1 MKSASRLSTVL
12 YHGFPML
19 VCLGIHWLAL
29 RMWFYG
35 DDFAWLGLRLELHS
49 PRDLIHVLFGAEA
62 QGTVRTISERMFFL
76 VFSSIFG
83 MESPPFR
90 IWVFLTQ
97 FGNVVLLMKITRRLT
112 LAYARGSEAATLNRD
127 HEGAV
132 SQPVAAGL
140 IAAILW
146 SANAG
151 LATAIGWSAAYNE
164 IALAFFVLLAFHLF
178 LRHIDTGER
187 KYLIWQWIVFLLG
200 FGALELNVMYPAL
213 VAGYSLCCARPYLRK
228 ALFLFIPSILFTA
241 LHFIFVP
248 SPADPYYQM
257 RFGSNLAAMFGSYW
271 AWAVG
276 AFRKTSVDWRPVWL
290 GFFAAVSITLALAL
304 FVWRKVRGGDWRPV
318 FMLGWFVAMILPVL
332 PLQNH
337 FTEYYVTVPSIGL
350 AMLGAWALTEGRGVT
365 LLLAASLTALYLT
378 VSITDIHTVDTYNYD
393 RARTVKYLVKG
404 LESLPKAE
412 TTKTILLAGVDNDFF
427 WRALY
432 PDPFRLIGLKQ
443 IFLVPGSERDIDPH
457 PELGGISRF
466 VIAPGQAA
474 LALKSRQAVVFRLE
488 GRQLRD
494 VSDVYLKQMG
504 REPDRTAVD
513 WVNVADPEYAD
524 RLGPV
529 WYPAEKGFRWMAQK
543 ASVKMERPKKPGQIL
558 KITGYCPAALVEKGP
573 VEVSFRASGVAIGT
587 ATLKKPDEHFELQFA
602 VPSDLVGGS
611 TMDVEIEVS
620 RTIQVAGDTRLLG
633 LTFGTFTLQ

>member
-1 MKSASRLSTVL
+1 MKSGSRLSAAL
-12 YHGFPML
+12 YYGFPML

-29 RMWFYG
+29 KMWFYG
-35 DDFAWLGLRLELHS
+35 DDFAWLGLRFELHS
-49 PRDLIHVLFGAEA
+49 PRDLIHILFGAEA
-62 QGTVRTISERMFFL
+62 QGTVRTISERLFFL

-83 MESPPFR
+83 MKSPPFR

-97 FGNVVLLMKITRRLT
+97 FVNIVLLMKVTRCLT
-112 LAYARGSEAATLNRD
+112 LAYARGSEAD
-127 HEGAV
+127 
-132 SQPVAAGL
+132 AAGL

-200 FGALELNVMYPAL
+200 FGALELNVMYPVL
-213 VAGYSLCCARPYLRK
+213 VTGYSLCCARPHLRK

-257 RFGSNLAAMFGSYW
+257 HFGSNLAAMLATYW

-276 AFRKTSVDWRPVWL
+276 AFRKSSVDWRPPWL
-290 GFFAAVSITLALAL
+290 GLFAAVSITLALAL
-304 FVWRKVRGGDWRPV
+304 FVWRKVRRGDWRPV
-318 FMLGWFVAMILPVL
+318 VMLGWFVAMILPVL
-332 PLQNH
+332 PLRNH

-350 AMLGAWALTEGRGVT
+350 AMLGAWALTEARGIT
-365 LLLAASLTALYLT
+365 RPLAATLAALYLV
-378 VSITDIHTVDTYNYD
+378 VSITDIHTVDQYNYD

-412 TTKTILLAGVDNDFF
+412 TTKLILLAGVDNDFF

-432 PDPFRLIGLKQ
+432 PDPFRLVGLKQ
-443 IFLVPGSERDIDPH
+443 IFLAPGSERDIDPH
-457 PELGGISRF
+457 PELGGVSRF
-466 VIAPGQAA
+466 IIAPDRAI
-474 LALKSRQAVVFRLE
+474 LALKSHQAVVFRLE

-494 VSDVYLKQMG
+494 VSDGYLKQMARDPDG
-504 REPDRTAVD
+504 REVD
-513 WVNVADPEYAD
+513 WMDVADPRYAD

-529 WYPAEKGFRWMAQK
+529 WYPAENGFRWMAQK
-543 ASVKMERPKKPGQIL
+543 ASVKMERPRKPGQIL
-558 KITGYCPAALVEKGP
+558 KITGYCPAALVAKGP
-573 VEVSFRASGVAIGT
+573 VEVSFRAGGVAIGT
-587 ATLKKPDEHFELQFA
+587 AKLKRPDEKFELQFTL
-602 VPSDLVGGS
+602 PSVLVGSS
-611 TMDVEIEVS
+611 TMDIEIEVI
-620 RTIQVAGDTRLLG
+620 RTIQVAGDPRLLG